1 MMFNGDWV
9 ISMGDPICF
18 QNYSLIPRSRMI
30 ATMLFQDDL
39 FKTFRREKQSYDKH
53 CTGPSCHAWRSLPK
67 VTSIIIRNMTFSFQH
82 VFGCYF
88 DNMTLK
94 KKKLNFTFTTVW
106 MEFFVLGAVLTFTMC
121 MIFQTFHKHYKCH
134 NNQITHAFQGM
145 NMNLFCSIATP
156 WPS

>member
-53 CTGPSCHAWRSLPK
+53 CTGPSCHA
-67 VTSIIIRNMTFSFQH
+67 
-82 VFGCYF
+82 
-88 DNMTLK
+88 
-94 KKKLNFTFTTVW
+94 
-106 MEFFVLGAVLTFTMC
+106 
-121 MIFQTFHKHYKCH
+121 
-134 NNQITHAFQGM
+134 
-145 NMNLFCSIATP
+145 
-156 WPS
+156 